1 MTNENIS
8 KKRKPHTKS
17 KAAQIRKLFDQGK
30 LTPKQV
36 SEKTNAPLSYVYV
49 VRSKMRADVRGILAV
64 AENKKPVL
72 GGIQGVPQQD
82 VQAAP
87 TYVYVPPV
95 YIPPRAPPRAPTYY
109 ATLKEP
115 PLLEKPPLMERIKE
129 RVRAWFA

>member
-17 KAAQIRKLFDQGK
+17 KAAQIRKLFEQGK
-30 LTPKQV
+30 LTPKQIG
-36 SEKTNAPLSYVYV
+36 EKTNAPMPYVYV
-49 VRSKMRADVRGILAV
+49 VRSKMRADARGLPAV
-64 AENKKPVL
+64 AENKKPVF

-82 VQAAP
+82 VQAAPTPTTPAAP

-95 YIPPRAPPRAPTYY
+95 YIPPRAPTYY
-109 ATLKEP
+109 TT
-115 PLLEKPPLMERIKE
+115 LEKPPLMERIKE